1 MTYAD
6 RLNHWAV
13 VRLLP
18 NIQRVV
24 VARFHHR
31 SDADGY
37 SQALQRLIPDAT
49 FVVVFDPV
57 Q

>member
-1 MTYAD
+1 MTYAE

-18 NIQRVV
+18 NMRRVV
-24 VARFHHR
+24 LARFKNR

-37 SQALQRLIPDAT
+37 TQALQQLIPDAT
-49 FVVVFDPV
+49 FVVIFNPV
-57 Q
+57 H